1 MGDVCISRQNAATAS
16 KINLGT
22 FIAEL
27 LYWLHSAQNEQCK
40 LMLSKILFI
49 LSQRSSQASSFN
61 LRENICGGNCNNN
74 NQSDRNNV
82 LKNFV
87 NKFPS
92 RFL

>member
-1 MGDVCISRQNAATAS
+1 VGDVCISRQNAATAS

-22 FIAEL
+22 FVAEL
-27 LYWLHSAQNEQCK
+27 LYWLHSAQNEQSK

-74 NQSDRNNV
+74 NQSDRFK
-82 LKNFV
+82 KNC
-87 NKFPS
+87 
-92 RFL
+92 